1 MTEPGTRRLRFEVRL
16 NEPQRRIQFHAWRW
30 VSLPA
35 LAVLTYVLFPVARG
49 FEVPVPEVGEVA
61 LAEVLAPFE
70 FEVFKTEAE
79 MQREA
84 DAVAAT
90 VRPIYDDRRDVADSV
105 IAHLEA
111 LFTAFDSAESGSAML
126 DSALQFGLRLTGEG
140 AQYLQGAARRQQV
153 LSAAR
158 RMVSRYL
165 VQGVPPPGT
174 IEDETSREILVRRGE
189 QESVRLKDSVITR
202 TRFLDL
208 RATTHPDPNSSLGD
222 QVFVKILNVLFRP
235 TLIPNVA
242 ETEAARAELRATID
256 PKKDEVRANERIIN
270 AHEVVTPEARDRLVA
285 LRAELLRR
293 GGAGE
298 GNLRGVLGQILT
310 NALILSVFWLMVML
324 YRPDIYR
331 QFRQVLVFAVL
342 FVMVVVGSAVNLR
355 IIGGAPEL
363 IPIPFAAIVATVL
376 FTGRISMV
384 AAMVVAVLVGS
395 QAVYGGLDAVYVAL
409 IGGVAAALSVR
420 GIRRRTH
427 ILSSAGIVAGA
438 FALAAVTVG
447 LRVGWSLGDV
457 GLAVLR
463 GASNGTVSAALVFL
477 ALPMFE
483 SLARV
488 TTDLSLLELSD
499 PNRPL
504 LRRLATEAPGTYAH
518 SVAMANL
525 CEAGCNAIGANGLL
539 ARVGCYYHDVGK
551 LHRPH
556 HFAENQGPGGNPH
569 DRLPPDVSATIVR
582 NHVTEGV
589 ALVEEQRLPEAVKA
603 FVPEHHGTME
613 ITYFL
618 ERARQQGEV
627 PEESLELYRYPGPLP
642 NSAETA
648 VAMLADGVEA
658 ALRVL
663 EDPSPKKLAD
673 AIDHVVKR
681 RVEAGQLIEAPLTLA
696 QLERVKGEFV
706 RTLSGMYHNRI
717 EYPAESGGI
726 TANWQAASGA

>member
-1 MTEPGTRRLRFEVRL
+1 MNEPRTRRLRFDVKSLDPR
-16 NEPQRRIQFHAWRW
+16 QRIRFHAVRW
-30 VSLPA
+30 GLLPA
-35 LAVLTYVLFPVARG
+35 LAVLTYLLFPVARG
-49 FEVPVPEVGEVA
+49 FEVPIPEVGEVA
-61 LAEVLAPFE
+61 VAEVLAPFD
-70 FEVFKTEAE
+70 FEVFKTETE

-84 DAVAAT
+84 AAVAAT
-90 VRPIYDDRRDVADSV
+90 VRPIYDDQREVADSV

-111 LFTAFDSAESGSAML
+111 LFLAFDSAETGSAML

-140 AQYLQGAARRQQV
+140 AQYLQDAGRRREV

-174 IEDETSREILVRRGE
+174 IESETSREILIRRGE
-189 QESVRLKDSVITR
+189 QESVRLRDSVITR

-208 RATTHPDPNSSLGD
+208 RTTAHPDPNSSLGD

-242 ETEAARAELRATID
+242 ETETARAELRATID

-270 AHEVVTPEARDRLVA
+270 AHEVVTAEARDRLVA

-298 GNLRGVLGQILT
+298 GNVRGILGQMLT
-310 NALILSVFWLMVML
+310 NGLILSVFWLMLML
-324 YRPDIYR
+324 YRPDMYR
-331 QFRQVLVFAVL
+331 EFRQVLVFVVL
-342 FVMVVVGSAVNLR
+342 FALVIVFSAVNFR
-355 IIGGAPEL
+355 IIGEGPEL

-376 FTGRISMV
+376 FTGRISV
-384 AAMVVAVLVGS
+384 IAAMMLALLIGS

-409 IGGVAAALSVR
+409 LGGVAAALSVR

-427 ILSSAGIVAGA
+427 ILSSAAIVIGA

-447 LRVGWSLGDV
+447 LRVGWSLTEV
-457 GLAVLR
+457 GFAVLR

-477 ALPMFE
+477 ALPLFE
-483 SLARV
+483 HLARV

-589 ALVEEQRLPEAVKA
+589 TLVEEHLLPEAVKA

-613 ITYFL
+613 IRYFL
-618 ERARQQGEV
+618 ERARQKGDV
-627 PEESLELYRYPGPLP
+627 PEETLELYRYPGPLP
-642 NSAETA
+642 RSAETA

-663 EDPSPKKLAD
+663 EEPSPKRLKD
-673 AIDHVVKR
+673 AIDHVVTQ
-681 RVEAGQLIEAPLTLA
+681 RVKAGQLIEAPLTLA
-696 QLERVKGEFV
+696 QLEQVKEEFV

>member
-1 MTEPGTRRLRFEVRL
+1 MNEPRTRRLRFDVKSLDPR
-16 NEPQRRIQFHAWRW
+16 QRIRFHAVRW
-30 VSLPA
+30 GLLPA
-35 LAVLTYVLFPVARG
+35 LAVLTYLLFPVARG
-49 FEVPVPEVGEVA
+49 FEVPIPEVGEVA
-61 LAEVLAPFE
+61 VAEVLAPFD
-70 FEVFKTEAE
+70 FEVFKTETE

-84 DAVAAT
+84 AAVAAT
-90 VRPIYDDRRDVADSV
+90 VRPIYDD
-105 IAHLEA
+105 HLEA
-111 LFTAFDSAESGSAML
+111 LFLAFDSAETGSATL

-140 AQYLQGAARRQQV
+140 AQYLQDAGRRREV

-174 IEDETSREILVRRGE
+174 IESETSREIL
-189 QESVRLKDSVITR
+189 
-202 TRFLDL
+202 LDL
-208 RATTHPDPNSSLGD
+208 RTTAHPDPNSSLGD

-242 ETEAARAELRATID
+242 ETETARAELRATID

-270 AHEVVTPEARDRLVA
+270 AHEVVTAEARDRLVA

-298 GNLRGVLGQILT
+298 GNVRGILGQMLT
-310 NALILSVFWLMVML
+310 NGLILSVFWLMLML
-324 YRPDIYR
+324 YRPDMYR
-331 QFRQVLVFAVL
+331 EFRQVLVFVVL
-342 FVMVVVGSAVNLR
+342 FALVIVFSAVNFR
-355 IIGGAPEL
+355 IIGEGPEL

-376 FTGRISMV
+376 FTGRISV
-384 AAMVVAVLVGS
+384 IAAMMLALLIGS

-409 IGGVAAALSVR
+409 LGGVAAALSVR

-427 ILSSAGIVAGA
+427 ILSSAAIVIGA

-447 LRVGWSLGDV
+447 LRVGWSLTEV
-457 GLAVLR
+457 GFAVLR

-477 ALPMFE
+477 ALPLFE
-483 SLARV
+483 HLARV

-589 ALVEEQRLPEAVKA
+589 TLVEEHLLPEAVKA

-613 ITYFL
+613 IRYFL
-618 ERARQQGEV
+618 ERARQKGDV
-627 PEESLELYRYPGPLP
+627 PEETLELYRYPGPLP
-642 NSAETA
+642 RSAETA

-663 EDPSPKKLAD
+663 EEPSPKRLKD
-673 AIDHVVKR
+673 AIDHVVTQ
-681 RVEAGQLIEAPLTLA
+681 RVKAGQLIEAPLTLA
-696 QLERVKGEFV
+696 QLEQVKEEFV